1 MGDGSD
7 RRVASYHRRQFNDP
21 RPTSLEIL
29 PEGEHM
35 VDLILVTFVYVEK
48 VRKDRENQG
57 IYRPEGLP
65 S

>member
-7 RRVASYHRRQFNDP
+7 RRVASYHRRRFNDA

-48 VRKDRENQG
+48 VRKDRENQER
-57 IYRPEGLP
+57 YMPEGLAG
-65 S
+65 

>member
-7 RRVASYHRRQFNDP
+7 KRVASYHRRRSKDP
-21 RPTSLEIL
+21 QPTSLEIL

-48 VRKDRENQG
+48 IRKDRENQG
-57 IYRPEGLP
+57 RYMPEGLAG
-65 S
+65 